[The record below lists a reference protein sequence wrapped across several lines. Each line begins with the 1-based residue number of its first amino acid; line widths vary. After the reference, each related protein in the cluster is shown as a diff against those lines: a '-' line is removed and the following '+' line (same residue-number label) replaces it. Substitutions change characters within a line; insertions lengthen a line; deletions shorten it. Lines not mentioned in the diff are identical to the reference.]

1 MKNHTL
7 QGLIRIMFIGSIV
20 QGCSATDT
28 ATISSP
34 AQETQPI
41 EFSNSPP
48 PSLPPTTLS
57 PEASSTRTSIPF
69 TPIPTTVVAEP
80 TATRTFAPFIP
91 SYLVF
96 SVWGTPPHGIAL
108 IKSDST
114 GQRWVTCEDPTG
126 IYDSPTWSP
135 DGHWIAF
142 TLGFIDGYD
151 NEIYIVN
158 VNGNDLQRIT
168 YDDYQNSY
176 LAWSPIGD
184 EIAFSAPELYI
195 LNLVNGGSK
204 RIGENLQY
212 AEGSAW
218 SPDGKKIAVRAA
230 SEAGS
235 YYLYI
240 IDVNENNVRQATDY
254 QIGSGRISWS
264 PDGRQIAYRSAE
276 RCGDICIFNLDDGS
290 HSCLTSTEGGE
301 RDPAWSPDGKHI
313 AFLAT
318 QEAWLCR
325 NQGSDWEPVIP
336 DWQVF
341 IMRVDGTGIT
351 RRTHTDEIKY
361 GLTWSPAPSLQIGSL
376 YTITEWGDRL
386 TVRDTPSL
394 SGEFVTQLLQ
404 GDVVSILEGPM
415 DAEDYCWWRLGT
427 EDGVEGWAVEVYRWY
442 QPVGE

>member
-1 MKNHTL
+1 MKNYALRGSIMLIAMCCIL
-7 QGLIRIMFIGSIV
+7 QGCR
-20 QGCSATDT
+20 ATET
-28 ATISSP
+28 ATVSP
-34 AQETQPI
+34 PAHETQPI
-41 EFSNSPP
+41 ELT
-48 PSLPPTTLS
+48 PSLPPSFPS
-57 PEASSTRTSIPF
+57 PTFLPAATSTDTPIPF
-69 TPIPTTVVAEP
+69 TPTSTTVVAEP
-80 TATRTFAPFIP
+80 TATRTFAPFLP
-91 SYLVF
+91 GYLVF

-114 GQRWVTCEDPTG
+114 VQRWVTYEDPTG
-126 IYDSPTWSP
+126 IYDYPTWSP

-158 VNGNDLQRIT
+158 VNGKDQQRIT
-168 YDDYQNSY
+168 YDDYQNSD

-195 LNLVNGGSK
+195 LNLANGGSR
-204 RIGENLQY
+204 RIGANLQF

-218 SPDGKKIAVRAA
+218 SPDGKQIAVRAA
-230 SEAGS
+230 SEVGR

-240 IDVNENNVRQATDY
+240 IDTNGDNVRQATDY

-276 RCGDICIFNLDDGS
+276 RCGDICIFNLEDGS

-301 RDPAWSPDGKHI
+301 RDPTWSPDGKHI

-318 QEAWLCR
+318 QETWLCR
-325 NQGSDWEPVIP
+325 NQGSEWEPVIP

-341 IMRVDGTGIT
+341 IIRVDGTGIT

-361 GLTWSPAPSLQIGSL
+361 GLTWSPVPSLQIGSS
-376 YTITEWGDRL
+376 YTITDWGDRL

-394 SGEFVTQLLQ
+394 SGAFVTQLLL
-404 GDVVSILEGPM
+404 GDMVTILEGPV
-415 DAEDYCWWRLGT
+415 DAEDYYWWRLRT
-427 EDGVEGWAVEVYRWY
+427 EDGIEGWAVEVYRWY
-442 QPVGE
+442 QLVGE